1 MIGDSGAHIGQASNR
16 QIYPHHRRETLDA
29 TFRGKRQRL
38 RLRIPYVSLAGLTS
52 IIDFHAE
59 ATAEAK
65 MLVLEKMF
73 DNSMLQEIEKEM
85 TSKRQRS

>member
-1 MIGDSGAHIGQASNR
+1 
-16 QIYPHHRRETLDA
+16 
-29 TFRGKRQRL
+29 
-38 RLRIPYVSLAGLTS
+38 LRIPYVSLAGLTS